1 MPWRWAKDEW
11 WKADKLGHFLGGLAS
26 PLLLWAVFG
35 LWRGW
40 CVLGSLAFWW
50 LWEVKDAFVRWETWG
65 WLGGDGFSWRD
76 GVASTVGVWI
86 AWMILELFG
95 SCLPGA

>member
-1 MPWRWAKDEW
+1 MPWRWARDTW
-11 WKADKLGHFLGGLAS
+11 DGRDKLWHLLGGLVS
-26 PLLLWAVFG
+26 PLLLWAAFQ

-50 LWEVKDAFVRWETWG
+50 LWEVKDAFARRETWG

-76 GVASTVGVWI
+76 GLASSVGI
-86 AWMILELFG
+86 LFAWMILELFKT
-95 SCLPGA
+95 CLVGA